1 MSERAARSAKRAASY
16 SASEPDDSGAE
27 TAAPTLPSVPE
38 VVEVSA
44 SVAIPTT
51 DVDTAPV
58 TTPPAQAAPALTSSP
73 ARIPAPNELGDP
85 STPTIA
91 PTSIP
96 PSTPSPRRGSF
107 PPLPSPGVESMPSHA
122 ARRKNKGKGKGKAAA
137 PRSPSP
143 AAPASPAPPATT
155 LNLFGD
161 YDEEADLARAKAL
174 SLSNQAA
181 PNATGASSSRR
192 RDDSEPILDSPPK
205 RQRADTTGRA
215 VPRDTATPVPAPRGR
230 ARPNYFTEDANPPR
244 GSFTPA
250 PAHGFRHIYG
260 MTAARLFRNHPN
272 IQLGQWDEVEHPK
285 IICTISGGNGD
296 RVQTAQRL
304 RDHIANRFNMTPS
317 DVLIGSPGLADRSPD
332 PKRSGPDPIAWLVA
346 GLTLNQAQALLDL
359 GVLCSDIITTFF
371 HAYRPPISGYVGTF
385 QGFTIHQDQEDL
397 ALRIIAD
404 AVAADPSIGRFI
416 RAHRDAFPADMTADQ
431 AFEAFCE
438 SIGVGDIQLLSS
450 IGPFTAWNVYIH
462 SPTTNE
468 DDFEALCRLFG
479 NLVINTPFHGQGRI
493 FHRPLHCNICL
504 ATDHPTNLCPF
515 PNSPGWLGPT
525 PETIGALLEISRD
538 ALNPNKKKPGRDAK
552 KGNFD
557 GKGKGKD
564 RDDRKGGD
572 RRRGNN

>member
-1 MSERAARSAKRAASY
+1 MAQKSKSSSMSERAARSAKRAASY

-107 PPLPSPGVESMPSHA
+107 PPLPSPGHAGRTKARGRGRLLHLVPPPPPRPLRPLLPPRLLTSSVITTRRRISRAPKPSRSA
-122 ARRKNKGKGKGKAAA
+122 TKQLPTPPARPPPAAA
-137 PRSPSP
+137 MIASPSSTRP
-143 AAPASPAPPATT
+143 PSVSVLIPPAVPSPVTPP
-155 LNLFGD
+155 LPFLLPGD
-161 YDEEADLARAKAL
+161 
-174 SLSNQAA
+174 A
-181 PNATGASSSRR
+181 PQRASS
-192 RDDSEPILDSPPK
+192 
-205 RQRADTTGRA
+205 
-215 VPRDTATPVPAPRGR
+215 AT
-230 ARPNYFTEDANPPR
+230 
-244 GSFTPA
+244 
-250 PAHGFRHIYG
+250 
-260 MTAARLFRNHPN
+260 HPN